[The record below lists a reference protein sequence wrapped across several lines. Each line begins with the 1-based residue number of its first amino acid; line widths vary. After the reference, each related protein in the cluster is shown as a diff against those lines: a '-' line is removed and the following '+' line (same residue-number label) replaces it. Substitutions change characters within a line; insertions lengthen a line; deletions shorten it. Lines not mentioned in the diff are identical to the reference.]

1 MQGLPSNG
9 HENNFLSGRVL
20 RKKNI
25 RIENSD
31 TESDMDQEMEE
42 MQQEIELPSVFGVSI
57 ESFHSFIVEKG
68 QRMFYVKFAGKSF
81 K

>member
-1 MQGLPSNG
+1 
-9 HENNFLSGRVL
+9 
-20 RKKNI
+20 
-25 RIENSD
+25 
-31 TESDMDQEMEE
+31 MEE

-57 ESFHSFIVEKG
+57 ESIHSFIVEKG